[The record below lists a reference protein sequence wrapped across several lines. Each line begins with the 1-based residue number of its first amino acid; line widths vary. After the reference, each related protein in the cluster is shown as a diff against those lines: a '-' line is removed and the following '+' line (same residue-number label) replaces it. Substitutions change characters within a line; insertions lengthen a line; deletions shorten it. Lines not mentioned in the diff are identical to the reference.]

1 MEGIQF
7 LLVCPLACLAGF
19 VDAVAGGGGLISLPA
34 YLMAGLPAHVAIGTN
49 KLSSAMGTALSVGKL
64 ARRGYVPWKRALVLA
79 MGSLAGSA
87 AGASLALRLDDEAFR
102 RVMLVI
108 LPVTA
113 AYLLWGKGV
122 GATAP
127 LPPGKTFAIALTVAL
142 GVGVYDGFYGPGT
155 GTFLLLLLTAAAH
168 LPLAT
173 ANGVAKVLN
182 LTTTSRACPSS
193 GSTARCCC
201 PWAWRRGPAAWW
213 ATGWGATFFLEKG
226 GRGVNPSCWG
236 CWPCSSSGYWGKGN
250 HSIHWLGGTR

>member
-1 MEGIQF
+1 MEAAQF

-79 MGSLAGSA
+79 VGSLAGSA

-122 GATAP
+122 GGDRP
-127 LPPGKTFAIALTVAL
+127 PFPPGKTFAIALTVAL

-182 LTTTSRACPSS
+182 LTTNLTGLSLFWLHGQVLP
-193 GSTARCCC
+193 
-201 PWAWRRGPAAWW
+201 GPGGGGLRPGGQLA
-213 ATGWGATFFLEKG
+213 GDHLLPGKG
-226 GRGVNPSCWG
+226 GQ
-236 CWPCSSSGYWGKGN
+236 
-250 HSIHWLGGTR
+250 GGQTHHAGGAGPVLPPGIGGRVTIRSNC

>member
-1 MEGIQF
+1 MEAAQF

-79 MGSLAGSA
+79 VGSLAGSA

-122 GATAP
+122 GGDRP
-127 LPPGKTFAIALTVAL
+127 PFPPGKTFAIALTVAL

-182 LTTTSRACPSS
+182 LTTNLTGLSLFWLHGQVLLPLGLAAGAC
-193 GSTARCCC
+193 GLVGHWLGT
-201 PWAWRRGPAAWW
+201 
-213 ATGWGATFFLEKG
+213 TFFLEMG
-226 GRGVNPSCWG
+226 GRGSNPSCWG
-236 CWPCSSSGYWGKGN
+236 CWPCSSSGYWGRVTIRSN
-250 HSIHWLGGTR
+250 C

>member
-1 MEGIQF
+1 MEAAQF

-79 MGSLAGSA
+79 VGPLAGSA

-122 GATAP
+122 GGDRP
-127 LPPGKTFAIALTVAL
+127 PFPPGKTFAIALTVAL

-155 GTFLLLLLTAAAH
+155 GPFLLLLLTAAAH

-173 ANGVAKVLN
+173 ANGVAKL
-182 LTTTSRACPSS
+182 PQ
-193 GSTARCCC
+193 
-201 PWAWRRGPAAWW
+201 PHHQPHGPVPLLAPRPGAA
-213 ATGWGATFFLEKG
+213 APGPGGGGLRPGGQLAGDHLLPGKG
-226 GRGVNPSCWG
+226 GQ
-236 CWPCSSSGYWGKGN
+236 
-250 HSIHWLGGTR
+250 GGQTHHAGGAGPVLPPGIGGRVTIRSNC

>member
-1 MEGIQF
+1 MEAAQF

-79 MGSLAGSA
+79 VGSLAGSA

-122 GATAP
+122 GGG
-127 LPPGKTFAIALTVAL
+127 PPPPPPAL

-182 LTTTSRACPSS
+182 LTTNLTGLSLFWLHGQVLLPLGLAAGAC
-193 GSTARCCC
+193 GLVGNWLGT
-201 PWAWRRGPAAWW
+201 
-213 ATGWGATFFLEKG
+213 TFFLEKG
-226 GRGVNPSCWG
+226 GRGVKPVM
-236 CWPCSSSGYWGKGN
+236 
-250 HSIHWLGGTR
+250 LGVLALFFLRVLGEG

>member
-79 MGSLAGSA
+79 VGSLAGSA

-122 GATAP
+122 GGDRP
-127 LPPGKTFAIALTVAL
+127 PFPPGKTFAIALTVAL

-182 LTTTSRACPSS
+182 LTTNLTGLSLFWLHGQVLLPLGLAAGAC
-193 GSTARCCC
+193 GLVGNWMGT
-201 PWAWRRGPAAWW
+201 
-213 ATGWGATFFLEKG
+213 TFFLEKG
-226 GRGVNPSCWG
+226 GRGVKP
-236 CWPCSSSGYWGKGN
+236 
-250 HSIHWLGGTR
+250 IMLGVLALFFLRVLGEG